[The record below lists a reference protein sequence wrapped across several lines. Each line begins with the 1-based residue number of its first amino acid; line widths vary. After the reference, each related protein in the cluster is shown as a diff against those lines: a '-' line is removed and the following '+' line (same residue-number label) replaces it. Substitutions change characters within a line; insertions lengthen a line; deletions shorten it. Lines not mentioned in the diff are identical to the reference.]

1 MWGRKLAPSSGV
13 KNWFQSMTGSGE
25 ARLMLQWAE
34 WLRRCVL
41 GDRETIFVNL
51 DETPMAKQMPAR
63 RGYVTNQIGT
73 LDGDWHARI
82 TTRDTRS
89 HATLMAAV
97 CDDALLQKHLPQLL
111 LTKDKTLT
119 RAEKTALANLP
130 RPIRWLA
137 GSSGWMTS
145 SILKQVFTIYRREIR
160 AIRPNAEIVMVFDVA
175 SPHMTREVFMHLN
188 RLNLHTLLVPAGM
201 TWLLQPLDTHV
212 FSTLKRSLHDSQA
225 RGRAASPLGILP
237 SCSWIRIAG
246 EAVKEVLVDRDWT
259 HSLRGN
265 GLHAHVV
272 PLRATLLTF
281 FRDVVPLLAEP
292 LTSAQ
297 MKDLLNRP
305 TMDRRD
311 ACLRYSMRLL
321 EGDAA
326 VPAARVVPVVLRRLM
341 RLPRRVP
348 AVVAEAVPA
357 MVAAAGASGSD
368 GPALPAP
375 GAAPRRTRSGGLY

>member
-1 MWGRKLAPSSGV
+1 
-13 KNWFQSMTGSGE
+13 
-25 ARLMLQWAE
+25 
-34 WLRRCVL
+34 
-41 GDRETIFVNL
+41 
-51 DETPMAKQMPAR
+51 
-63 RGYVTNQIGT
+63 
-73 LDGDWHARI
+73 
-82 TTRDTRS
+82 
-89 HATLMAAV
+89 
-97 CDDALLQKHLPQLL
+97 
-111 LTKDKTLT
+111 
-119 RAEKTALANLP
+119 
-130 RPIRWLA
+130 
-137 GSSGWMTS
+137 MTS
-145 SILKQVFTIYRREIR
+145 SILKQVLTIYRREIR

-175 SPHMTREVFMHLN
+175 SPHVTREVFMHLN

-212 FSTLKRSLHDSQA
+212 FSTLKRSLHDRQA

-259 HSLRGN
+259 HSLRVN

-311 ACLRYSMRLL
+311 ACLRYSMRQL
-321 EGDAA
+321 EGLAA
-326 VPAARVVPVVLRRLM
+326 VPAARVVPVELRRLM

-357 MVAAAGASGSD
+357 MAAAAGASGSD

-375 GAAPRRTRSGGLY
+375 GAPPRRTRSGVLY